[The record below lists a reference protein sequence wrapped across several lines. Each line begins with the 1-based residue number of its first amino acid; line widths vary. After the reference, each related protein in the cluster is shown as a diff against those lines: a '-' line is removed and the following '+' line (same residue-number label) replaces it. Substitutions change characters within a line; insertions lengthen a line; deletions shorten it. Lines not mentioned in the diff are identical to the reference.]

1 MIPSY
6 HLRVSTAEWFIIAQF
21 PTTARRFCTAHN
33 VYSASKNVRDLWS
46 GLTPFSGSSSQDL
59 EEYVD
64 SCCCLGLCIHIQP
77 IYNPY
82 TTHIQPIYNPY
93 NVSCFEVSELALSPL
108 LLIDSQASTCRGFI
122 SHLLGSQFSWNLS
135 STWMARIQECHVPK
149 FSKDDVKG
157 RGKELR
163 IGIRWVK
170 IPTTLGWLM
179 SSVTMLRNCVLK
191 FVTWCDASSNDLWP
205 LVWIFWTITSIPKR
219 EECKKI
225 LIDLDKHKP
234 ARSIKK
240 WWELVYQTQGHLW
253 NSDEF
258 RPRIIFSERG

>member
-82 TTHIQPIYNPY
+82 

-149 FSKDDVKG
+149 FSKDDVKR

-170 IPTTLGWLM
+170 LPTTLG
-179 SSVTMLRNCVLK
+179 
-191 FVTWCDASSNDLWP
+191 
-205 LVWIFWTITSIPKR
+205 
-219 EECKKI
+219 
-225 LIDLDKHKP
+225 
-234 ARSIKK
+234 
-240 WWELVYQTQGHLW
+240 
-253 NSDEF
+253 
-258 RPRIIFSERG
+258 